1 MIQENLAL
9 SLRIFFLIILQI
21 VVFNNLNFFGIANPC
36 FYMLYIILHRFNY
49 KQINF
54 MLTSFFIGLILDILT
69 QTAGSFT
76 LSTLIIS
83 FIRPVIINFSFGI
96 HSDQISILSMNIRF
110 KNKLTFILI
119 IVFIHQ
125 FIMSFV
131 EYFNFQMFYTILKY
145 TLINTIFTSII
156 LIGSLSFFNKK

>member
-1 MIQENLAL
+1 
-9 SLRIFFLIILQI
+9 
-21 VVFNNLNFFGIANPC
+21 
-36 FYMLYIILHRFNY
+36 
-49 KQINF
+49 

-119 IVFIHQ
+119 VVFIHQ